1 MNASQA
7 FERYNA
13 IELGLPGMRLDLFY
27 PEYSKAEMENSN
39 GIQEEKE
46 TTSPE

>member
-1 MNASQA
+1 
-7 FERYNA
+7 
-13 IELGLPGMRLDLFY
+13 MRLDLFY